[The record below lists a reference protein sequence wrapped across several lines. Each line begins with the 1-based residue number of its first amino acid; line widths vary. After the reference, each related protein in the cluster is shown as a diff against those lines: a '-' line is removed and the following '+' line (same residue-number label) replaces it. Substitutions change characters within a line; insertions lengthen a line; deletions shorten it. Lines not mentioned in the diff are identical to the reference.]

1 MSELVEKINKFLKK
15 IKHNIEKCF
24 NINKLNI
31 VVDDLMDDLE
41 EVLPDIDLPD
51 MDELEDIKERYL
63 YDGEVLPCNPA
74 EIKKNIKEVCD
85 KIYDYFKSL

>member
-63 YDGEVLPCNPA
+63 FDGEVWSCNPT

>member
-63 YDGEVLPCNPA
+63 YDGEVWSCNPT

>member
-63 YDGEVLPCNPA
+63 YDGEVWSCNPA
-74 EIKKNIKEVCD
+74 EIKKNIKEVWD